1 MIKWLEVFCNST
13 QKFALWILLRYWRKT
28 IVVKEMGGFFT
39 TSFGARAC
47 KKGGFGG
54 LEGFFWDFIDLHK
67 NARSKTWKWNSFREP
82 KKRVDR
88 KCSGKNGLKLP
99 IVLRVPLAVVI
110 VDDVEQLPGVGGDSI
125 LPSLLGVK
133 DFYMLVLKMWMV

>member
-1 MIKWLEVFCNST
+1 M
-13 QKFALWILLRYWRKT
+13 
-28 IVVKEMGGFFT
+28 
-39 TSFGARAC
+39 
-47 KKGGFGG
+47 
-54 LEGFFWDFIDLHK
+54 
-67 NARSKTWKWNSFREP
+67 
-82 KKRVDR
+82 
-88 KCSGKNGLKLP
+88 KLP